1 MDQSIKIKLMT
12 GVVTLVYCMVPILQ
26 DEAFSSFSERFNDH
40 YLFFLS
46 SGVWG
51 CMRLVSTN
59 VVAYVIQLA
68 LWFLLWW
75 ISYLTVRF
83 LTL

>member
-1 MDQSIKIKLMT
+1 MDRSIKIKLMT

-26 DEAFSSFSERFNDH
+26 DKAFSSFSERFNDH

-51 CMRLVSTN
+51 FMRLVSTSAA
-59 VVAYVIQLA
+59 AYVVQLA

-75 ISYLTVRF
+75 ISCLTVRF
-83 LTL
+83 LIL